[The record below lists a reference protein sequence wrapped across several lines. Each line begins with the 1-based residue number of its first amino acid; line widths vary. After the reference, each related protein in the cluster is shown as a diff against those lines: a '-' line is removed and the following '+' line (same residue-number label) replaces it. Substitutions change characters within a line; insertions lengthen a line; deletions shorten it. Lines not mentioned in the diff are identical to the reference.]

1 MQFTK
6 SCLCILFSTAS
17 IFAKAQST
25 YFQQQSKHIHF
36 IDRME
41 IKTGHV
47 SDLNFTSGKPYDR
60 RYAVEFLGSKV
71 DSLLSLKPLFY
82 STDTALTLS
91 KTDRYD
97 LHSLYLNNQEWVKG
111 DRAVFNSK
119 KKLFNKLYPT
129 PAGMIEKYGDDF
141 FVVVNPMISYRQ
153 MVELNNTNQNLFIN
167 QRGLNVRGGIGNKV
181 GFAASVMDVQERGP
195 LFFQNWV
202 SRYNAVPGGNFYKR
216 FKTTGVDYIDARGYF
231 TFRAAKYINFQA
243 GYDRNF
249 IGNGYRSLL
258 LSDFAGNNLFVKI
271 NTRIWKF
278 NYQNLFME
286 LHKGAN
292 NNSTSNLVPKK
303 YATMHHLS
311 MNVLPWLNVGV
322 FESVVFGRTNRFE
335 FGYMNPII
343 FFRSIEGNLGSAD
356 NALVG
361 ADFKANLL
369 KKVQVY
375 GQLMVDE
382 FNLGKLRGD
391 SSGWWG
397 NKTGVQLGFKYIDVA
412 DIQNLDLQVEM
423 NRVRPFTYSHFDSV
437 SNYTHYNQPLA
448 HPLGANF
455 NEVIAIVRYQPTG
468 KLNLMARLIYWKQG
482 LDSANGR
489 NFGSDIF
496 RLNGDRRRGDFGY
509 TLGAGVKST
518 GLNASFIASYELREN
533 IFIDANVLLRQFK
546 RGTTTQNTTLFG
558 LGVRMNLWTREYDY

>member
-6 SCLCILFSTAS
+6 SCLCIVFLGSSF
-17 IFAKAQST
+17 FATAQST

-47 SDLNFTSGKPYDR
+47 SDLNFTTGKPYDR
-60 RYAVEFLGSKV
+60 RYAVEFLGGKI
-71 DSLLSLKPLFY
+71 DSMLSVKPLFY
-82 STDTALTLS
+82 NTDTPLILG
-91 KTDRYD
+91 KVDQYNLR
-97 LHSLYLNNQEWVKG
+97 SLYLNNQEWVKG
-111 DRAVFNSK
+111 DRTVFASK
-119 KKLFNKLYPT
+119 KPFLKKLYPT
-129 PAGMIEKYGDDF
+129 PAGFIEKYGDDF

-153 MVELNNTNQNLFIN
+153 MAELNNTNQNLFIN

-195 LFFQNWV
+195 LHFQNWV
-202 SRYNAVPGGNFYKR
+202 TKYNSVPGGNFYKR

-249 IGNGYRSLL
+249 LGNGYRSLL
-258 LSDFAGNNLFVKI
+258 LSDFAGNNLFLKI
-271 NTRIWKF
+271 NTRVWKF

-286 LHKGAN
+286 LHKGVN

-311 MNVLPWLNVGV
+311 MNILPWLNVGV

-335 FGYMNPII
+335 FGYLNPVI

-361 ADFKANLL
+361 ADFKANLF

-375 GQLMVDE
+375 GQLLLDE
-382 FNLGKLRGD
+382 FNLTKLRND

-397 NKTGVQLGFKYIDVA
+397 NKTGLQLGLKYIDVA
-412 DIQNLDLQVEM
+412 NIQNLDLQLEL

-448 HPLGANF
+448 HPFGANF
-455 NEVIAIVRYQPTG
+455 NEVIAILRYQPFG
-468 KLNLMARLIYWKQG
+468 KLNLTGRLIYWQQG

-489 NFGSDIF
+489 NYGSNIF
-496 RLNGDRRRGDFGY
+496 RLNTDGRNREFGFD
-509 TLGAGVKST
+509 LLSGVKAT
-518 GLNASFIASYELREN
+518 GINASFLASYEIKEN
-533 IFIDANVLLRQFK
+533 VFIDANVLLRQYK
-546 RGTTTQNTTLFG
+546 AGNNKQNTSLFG
-558 LGVRMNLWTREYDY
+558 IGIRWNLWAREYDY